1 MEGENKDE
9 YPRKLPNPEYAI
21 HRDHYGADKNTPTKV
36 YPMKHVGALGGLKW
50 MTHQHRT
57 M

>member
-1 MEGENKDE
+1 MEGENKDG